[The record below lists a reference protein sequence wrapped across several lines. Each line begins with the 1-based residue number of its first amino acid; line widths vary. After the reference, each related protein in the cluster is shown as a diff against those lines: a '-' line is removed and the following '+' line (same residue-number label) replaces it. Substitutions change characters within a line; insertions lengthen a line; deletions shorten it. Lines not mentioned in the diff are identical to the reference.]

1 MSLIANN
8 RKFDHSDFLANP
20 KKYELFQIARVA
32 SHVFTDNGT
41 DDLEE
46 GRYVSVQFMRTAYN
60 GIRRRVEPVY
70 SVTADG
76 KVWGVMYASNLANF
90 LL

>member
-8 RKFDHSDFLANP
+8 RKFDHSDFIANP

-32 SHVFTDNGT
+32 SHVFTDNGI

-60 GIRRRVEPVY
+60 GLRHRVEPVY

-76 KVWGVMYASNLANF
+76 KVWGVMFASGLASF
-90 LL
+90 VL

>member
-1 MSLIANN
+1 MTTINDA

-60 GIRRRVEPVY
+60 GLRHRVEPVY
-70 SVTADG
+70 SITADG
-76 KVWGVMYASNLANF
+76 KVWGVMFASGLASF
-90 LL
+90 VL